1 MTEHTHLQQ
10 QITDLFTN
18 TLNLEVPSVEAD
30 LVETGVLDSLTLID
44 LLLSLEQEFG
54 VKISLEEVAIDNF
67 RSIASLTK
75 FVVGSGSFKAMT
87 AFVIFNS
94 LAVVA
99 GL

>member
-1 MTEHTHLQQ
+1 MTEHAQLQQ
-10 QITDLFTN
+10 QLTDLFTN

-67 RSIASLTK
+67 RSIANITQ
-75 FVVGSGSFKAMT
+75 FVAQQGAQ
-87 AFVIFNS
+87 AS
-94 LAVVA
+94 LAYKDH
-99 GL
+99 